1 MAISPVT
8 TSVAR
13 EVFHTALA
21 AVATKGVGSGYR
33 VWDDRNAPWQVKKNT
48 IQRESATLGMVSA
61 LTAALDWLG
70 HQFSLKHI
78 PFQGLKTLLQKA
90 ASHHI
95 LLKSI
100 PITLG
105 IFAAEA
111 ISRKVA
117 PRNIWKPGGELN
129 ESVIEG
135 DEDHSED
142 DGDEDAI
149 NAKVAEKK
157 MSGDAHSIKH
167 QPLTFAQSGP
177 GSDNNPSPFTSPV
190 LPQFIPQFVPQFIP
204 LGLSSQSAHNPF
216 LSAPLGPVFTTSM
229 A

>member
-1 MAISPVT
+1 MAINPVT
-8 TSVAR
+8 TSIAR

-21 AVATKGVGSGYR
+21 GVATKGVGSGYR

-48 IQRESATLGMVSA
+48 IQRETATLGMVSA
-61 LTAALDWLG
+61 FTAALDWLG
-70 HQFSLKHI
+70 HQFNLKHI
-78 PFQGLKTLLQKA
+78 PFQGLRTFLQKA
-90 ASHHI
+90 ASHQV
-95 LLKSI
+95 LLKAI

-117 PRNIWKPGGELN
+117 PRNLWKPGGELD

-135 DEDHSED
+135 HDDHDEDD
-142 DGDEDAI
+142 PDEDAK
-149 NAKVAEKK
+149 NDKVAEKK
-157 MSGDAHSIKH
+157 MSGGAQVIKH

-177 GSDNNPSPFTSPV
+177 GSHSSPFSSTSPV
-190 LPQFIPQFVPQFIP
+190 FPQLVPRSIAPGLASHSVFKPFSCIP
-204 LGLSSQSAHNPF
+204 LGP
-216 LSAPLGPVFTTSM
+216 GFTVTL